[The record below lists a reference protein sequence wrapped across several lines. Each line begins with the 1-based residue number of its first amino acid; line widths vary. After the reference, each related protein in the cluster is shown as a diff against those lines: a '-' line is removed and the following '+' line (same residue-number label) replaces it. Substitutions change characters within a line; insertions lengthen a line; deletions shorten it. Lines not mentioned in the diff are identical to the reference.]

1 MPKNVWI
8 INQFAGNPES
18 GWGERHYY
26 LSKKWLRDGY
36 EVKIISGSFNHMF
49 SKLPEIDGQYT
60 LEKYEGTQFCWV
72 KSPTYDPKSIMRFL
86 SMIIFSLKVLFLPKD
101 KLDKPDIIIVSSM
114 PIFPI
119 LSGWILKKIHGAEK
133 LIFEI
138 RDIWPLT
145 LIHLRG
151 ISKWHPLALFIGF
164 FEKFGYR
171 NSDYVVS
178 LLPNAHEHIYTISK
192 NMEKIIII
200 PNGISEDLLREEP
213 LPDEVI
219 NLIPKN
225 KFIIGYTGTISLA
238 NALEFLVDAARLC
251 KDEKDIYFVLVG
263 SGYLKEKLQKR
274 CKDLNNIVFIPKIK
288 KDQVQ
293 EILSL
298 FDVCFIGR
306 NDTPLFNHG
315 VSSNKYFDYMLA
327 CKPIIVSS
335 NRIKD
340 PVELSGCGLIVKPES
355 AEAIKEGLIQLFNT
369 SKQARMRL
377 GEKGMEYVKAHHTY
391 NKLSDKYKALF

>member
-1 MPKNVWI
+1 MPKNIWI
-8 INQFAGNPES
+8 VNQFAGNPES

-36 EVKIISGSFNHMF
+36 DVKIISGSFNHMF
-49 SKLPEIDGQYT
+49 SKLPEIDGHYT

-72 KSPTYDPKSIMRFL
+72 KCPTYDPKSVIRFL
-86 SMIIFSLKVLFLPKD
+86 SMMIFSLKVLFLPKD
-101 KLDKPDIIIVSSM
+101 KLGKPDIIIVSSM

-119 LSGWILKKIHGAEK
+119 LSGWILKKIHDAEK
-133 LIFEI
+133 LLFEI

-145 LIHLRG
+145 LIHLKG

-178 LLPNAHEHIYTISK
+178 LLPNAHEHIYRISK
-192 NMEKIIII
+192 NMDKIKII
-200 PNGISEDLLREEP
+200 PNGISEDLLKVEP

-219 NLIPKN
+219 KLIPKN

-251 KDEKDIYFVLVG
+251 MNEKDIYFVLVG
-263 SGYLKEKLQKR
+263 SGYLKKKLQES

-315 VSSNKYFDYMLA
+315 VSSNKYFDYMLS

-355 AEAIKEGLIQLFNT
+355 AEAIKEGLMQLFNM
-369 SKQARMRL
+369 SKQERL
-377 GEKGMEYVKAHHTY
+377 VLGKKGKEYVIAHHTY

>member
-1 MPKNVWI
+1 MPKNIWV

-26 LSKKWLRDGY
+26 LSKKWLKDGY
-36 EVKIISGSFNHMF
+36 DVKIISGSFNHMF
-49 SKLPEIDGQYT
+49 SRLPETNGQFT

-86 SMIIFSLKVLFLPKD
+86 SMIIFSFKVLFLPKN
-101 KLDKPDIIIVSSM
+101 KLGKPDVIVVSSM

-145 LIHLRG
+145 IIHLRG
-151 ISKWHPLALFIGF
+151 ITRWHPLAMFIGF

-171 NSDYVVS
+171 RSDFVVS
-178 LLPNAHEHIYTISK
+178 LLPNAHKHINAITK
-192 NMEKIIII
+192 NIDKIKII
-200 PNGISEDLLREEP
+200 PNGISESLLKEEQ
-213 LPDEVI
+213 LPNEVAD
-219 NLIPKN
+219 LIPNN
-225 KFIIGYTGTISLA
+225 KFLIGYTGTISLA

-251 KDEKDIYFVLVG
+251 IDNKEINFVLVG
-263 SGYLKEKLQKR
+263 SGYLKKELQKQ
-274 CKDLNNIVFIPKIK
+274 CTDLDNIIFIPKIR

-293 EILSL
+293 SILRL

-306 NDTPLFNHG
+306 NDTPLFDHG

-327 CKPIIVSS
+327 GKPVIVSS

-355 AEAIKEGLIQLFNT
+355 AEAIKTGLLHLYKM
-369 SKQARMRL
+369 SEKERL
-377 GEKGMEYVKAHHTY
+377 KLGIKGIEYVKLYHTY
-391 NKLSDKYKALF
+391 DKLSDKYKALF